1 MHFQHTLILSILTFG
16 NLLIAQLPATSLYLL
31 DIKNSLD
38 SNWVIT
44 KINYLSALN
53 PTGYNNQPHFID
65 NNFLLASIKKPE
77 NNNTEIY
84 KFDLL
89 HKTATNI
96 SNSASSEYSPR
107 IYPENSKDI
116 TCVKVPEN
124 DSSIQ
129 DLVLLNAENG
139 KQIKYIIQD
148 KSKIG
153 YYRYLKN
160 KTWVCYLVQEPHV
173 LSIYSEQHQ
182 TRKIFASSIG
192 RCFEVVNLNEIYFV
206 HKITEDHWVLKSY
219 NIDSEKSKTI
229 AKMPLGV
236 EDFVID
242 GNQQIICAHKSSI
255 LRLNEAGTWSI
266 LTDLKIFNINNIGR
280 LAMFG
285 NRLVLVNMKAS

>member
-1 MHFQHTLILSILTFG
+1 MHFKHKLIFGILTLGNSMFG
-16 NLLIAQLPATSLYLL
+16 QLPGSVLYLL
-31 DIKNSLD
+31 DIKNSMD

-53 PTGYNNQPHFID
+53 SAGYNNQPYFID
-65 NNFLLASIKKPE
+65 NNTILATIKKPE
-77 NNNTEIY
+77 NKNTEIY

-89 HKTATNI
+89 HKTATNLT
-96 SNSASSEYSPR
+96 NSASSEYSPR
-107 IYPENSKDI
+107 VYPENQKEI

-124 DSSIQ
+124 DTTIQ
-129 DLVLLNAENG
+129 DLVLLNSENG
-139 KQIKYIIQD
+139 KQLKFISHDQ
-148 KSKIG
+148 SKIG
-153 YYRYLKN
+153 YYRYIKN

-229 AKMPLGV
+229 AKMPHGV

-242 GNQQIICAHKSSI
+242 ENQQIICAQKSSI
-255 LRLNEAGTWSI
+255 LRLNDAGSWRI
-266 LTDLKIFNINNIGR
+266 LIDLKSFNINNIGR
-280 LAMFG
+280 LAMIG
-285 NRLVLVNMKAS
+285 NRLVLVNLKSS